1 MQIADQL
8 LTRALSLALAPHR
21 LNNARS
27 TITSR
32 SKSKSMS
39 KSKKK
44 TWLGVSGAVLCL
56 TAIAFAEDWNVVRPN
71 NRPYVT
77 FGNVAQFYQFPEY
90 TRVSRTVS
98 LRSERR
104 TIRAQ
109 AGTSELSINGVR
121 FFTHFPLLNN
131 NGEDLISVMDVSKI
145 IEPVLRPSRISRPEK
160 VETVILDP
168 GHGGSDQGASSSWG
182 NEKMFTLD
190 VALAARRELIRAGY
204 RVEMTRATDT
214 AVSLEERVNIANR
227 FGRAVFVSIH
237 FNSSAGGNGVESYAL
252 APEGVTSNMSSEH
265 HVSAADVARH
275 AGNAQDERN
284 IALTASIHASVLTR
298 LAAFDRGVRHARF
311 HVLRDVKI
319 PAVLVEGGFLSS
331 PSEGQKI
338 STSYYRQRLGAA
350 IAQGIQNYNAAVN
363 YRTQGAS
370 FAVAKVN
377 VPLHT
382 HSITEPLGTEAPIE
396 RKDHPPSIS
405 IGGGD

>member
-1 MQIADQL
+1 MNKRPITFTTTNVRRRKTTVRRGIACVL
-8 LTRALSLALAPHR
+8 VALVPAAAAL
-21 LNNARS
+21 
-27 TITSR
+27 
-32 SKSKSMS
+32 
-39 KSKKK
+39 
-44 TWLGVSGAVLCL
+44 
-56 TAIAFAEDWNVVRPN
+56 AEDWTVLRPN

-77 FGNVAQFYQFPEY
+77 FANVAQFYQFPEY

-121 FFTHFPLLNN
+121 FFTHFPLLNSN
-131 NGEDLISVMDVSKI
+131 NEDLISVMDVSKI
-145 IEPVLRPSRISRPEK
+145 IEPVLRPSRIQKSEK
-160 VETVILDP
+160 VETIVLDP
-168 GHGGSDQGASSSWG
+168 GHGGSDNGASSSWG
-182 NEKMFTLD
+182 SEKNFNLD

-214 AVSLEERVNIANR
+214 AVSLEERVSIANR
-227 FGRAVFVSIH
+227 FSRAVFVSIH
-237 FNSSAGGNGVESYAL
+237 FNSSAGGVGVESYAL
-252 APEGVTSNMSSEH
+252 APEGVTSNMSSDH

-319 PAVLVEGGFLSS
+319 PAVLVEGGFLSN
-331 PSEGQKI
+331 PSEGQRI
-338 STSYYRQRLGAA
+338 ATSSYRQRLGTA
-350 IAQGIQNYNAAVN
+350 IAQGVQNYNAAVN
-363 YRTQGAS
+363 YRTQGAN

-377 VPLHT
+377 LPPHAR
-382 HSITEPLGTEAPIE
+382 SITDPLGVDPPVEQQQP
-396 RKDHPPSIS
+396 HQPSIS
-405 IGGGD
+405 INPGE

>member
-1 MQIADQL
+1 MSA
-8 LTRALSLALAPHR
+8 RNYVKRLSLGALIVLLAVAAP
-21 LNNARS
+21 
-27 TITSR
+27 
-32 SKSKSMS
+32 
-39 KSKKK
+39 
-44 TWLGVSGAVLCL
+44 
-56 TAIAFAEDWNVVRPN
+56 AEDWTVVRPN
-71 NRPYVT
+71 NRPYVSFT
-77 FGNVAQFYQFPEY
+77 NVAQFYQFPEY
-90 TRVSRTVS
+90 TRVNRTVS

-109 AGTSELSINGVR
+109 GGTSELSINGVR
-121 FFTHFPLLNN
+121 FWTHFPLLNQN
-131 NGEDLISVMDVSKI
+131 DQDLISVMDVSKI
-145 IEPVLRPSRISRPEK
+145 IEPVLRPSRIQKSVK
-160 VETVILDP
+160 VDTVILDP
-168 GHGGSDQGASSSWG
+168 GHGGHDNGASSQWG
-182 NEKMFTLD
+182 SEKNFTLD
-190 VALAARRELIRAGY
+190 VALATRRELIKAGF

-214 AVSLEERVNIANR
+214 FVSLDERVNIANR
-227 FGRAVFVSIH
+227 FPHGVFVSIH
-237 FNSSAGGNGVESYAL
+237 FNSSAGGFGVETFAL
-252 APEGVTSNMSSEH
+252 APEGVTSNMFTEQ

-275 AGNAQDERN
+275 AGNAQDEHN
-284 IALTASIHASVLTR
+284 IALTASIHATVLSR
-298 LAAFDRGVRHARF
+298 LAAFDRGVKHSRF

-377 VPLHT
+377 VPLHSR
-382 HSITEPLGTEAPIE
+382 SITEPLGTDIPFE